1 MRLNREAEW
10 QRSAAIKAN
19 WQKSDLRYVL
29 YSWKQYKR
37 PQMLDFSC
45 YDPLHAADE

>member
-10 QRSAAIKAN
+10 QHSAAIKGKLA
-19 WQKSDLRYVL
+19 KSDLRYVL

-45 YDPLHAADE
+45 YDPLRAADE